1 MGDYEVM
8 VGNKACAVACK
19 LARVK
24 VAAAFPITPQ
34 TTITEYLAEIAASG
48 EMPGFEF
55 VNCEGELP
63 AQVIVSSAARV
74 GARSFTCT
82 SGPGLLYMH
91 HPMQETASGRVP
103 IVMAVVHRGVKSM
116 QPDHSDLMSQQW
128 QGWLHLYVENAQE
141 ILDTIVMSY
150 KIAEDKRV
158 RLPVAV
164 GYDGYVLSY
173 TAEPVDIP
181 DQAIIDGFLPP
192 YKPPSSMFY
201 DDPESGG
208 GRRRGGGDGED
219 RDGNTAWKIHHSA
232 AEGAET
238 VIKEVFA
245 EWNKLIGRKYGNGM
259 VEEYRT
265 DGADVVMTA
274 MGTVAGSAAA
284 AVDKLWKDGKKVGLV
299 KVRSFLPFPR
309 NDFKAIA
316 KKVQAI
322 GVFDRSI
329 QPGMGGPVYHAL
341 RTTLYDEVHVPIAGF
356 VGGLSG
362 KEVKVDDF
370 IKVGEKTLAYA
381 KAKKADAHPIW
392 V

>member
-34 TTITEYLAEIAASG
+34 TTITEYLSELAASG

-63 AQVIVSSAARV
+63 AQVIVQASARV

-82 SGPGLLYMH
+82 SGPGIQYMH
-91 HPMQETASGRVP
+91 HPMTETAASRVP
-103 IVMAVVHRGVKSM
+103 LVMAVVHRGIKSM
-116 QPDHSDLMSQQW
+116 QPDHSDLMAQQW
-128 QGWLHLYVENAQE
+128 LGWLHLYVENAQE
-141 ILDTIVMSY
+141 ILDSILMAY

-158 RLPVAV
+158 RLPTAV

-181 DQAIIDGFLPP
+181 DQDVIDKWLPP
-192 YKPPSSMFY
+192 YKPPMSLMY
-201 DDPESGG
+201 DDPESAKS
-208 GRRRGGGDGED
+208 RRGFNVGVSDL
-219 RDGNTAWKIHHSA
+219 NTAWRVHHNA
-232 AEGAET
+232 VVGAEP

-245 EWNKLIGRKYGNGM
+245 EYAKITGRSYGNGM
-259 VEEYRT
+259 VEKYKTE
-265 DGADVVMTA
+265 GADVVITA

-299 KVRSFLPFPR
+299 KIRSFMPFPR
-309 NDFKAIA
+309 DDFREVA
-316 KKVQAI
+316 KSVQAI
-322 GVFDRSI
+322 GTFDRNC
-329 QPGMGGPVYHAL
+329 QPGFGGNSYIQVRHS
-341 RTTLYDEVHVPIAGF
+341 LYDEKHVPVAGF

-362 KEVKVDDF
+362 KEVTVDNF
-370 IKVGEKTLAYA
+370 VKIGEKTLEYA
-381 KAKKADAHPIW
+381 KSGKPDAHPIW